1 VAGRETDR
9 EHPPSRAQ
17 RRIAVSAA
25 VAVGLTTWIVL
36 RGIIGV
42 VSLLISTS
50 LGHRRWMAGDVPVG
64 LDIVRVLTVLLILAA
79 AIQAGRAAHRAMLR
93 LLSQNDGNDS

>member
-25 VAVGLTTWIVL
+25 IAVGLTTWIVL

-50 LGHRRWMAGDVPVG
+50 LGHRGWMSGDVPVG

-93 LLSQNDGNDS
+93 LLTQNDSNDS